1 METVIGIRGRDFA
14 LVACDRY
21 ANSSILRM
29 KDDEDKLLLV
39 DDDKVMGFAGQI
51 GDRLQFGE
59 YIQKNIH
66 LYRFRNN
73 KKLGCAAAANFTRQQ
88 LAHYLRRSPYH
99 VDIMLAGYDEMG
111 PHLYWMDYLAS
122 MASVNKAAH
131 GYAAYF
137 LGGLLDRYYHPELT
151 EEDALKIIEM
161 CKKELMTRFIVSQA
175 SFRVKIA
182 TKDGIRTLDI

>member
-1 METVIGIRGRDFA
+1 METVIGLRGPTFA

-29 KDDEDKLLLV
+29 KDDEDKVLLV
-39 DDDKVMGFAGQI
+39 DDNKIMGLAGQI
-51 GDRLQFGE
+51 GDRLQFGD
-59 YIQKNIH
+59 YIQKNVH

-73 KKLGCAAAANFTRQQ
+73 KRLSCAATASFTRQQ
-88 LAHYLRRSPYH
+88 LAYYLRRSPYH
-99 VDIMLAGYDEMG
+99 VDVMLAGYDETG

-122 MASVNKAAH
+122 MASVNKGAH

-137 LGGLLDRYYHPELT
+137 LGGLLDRYYHPDLT
-151 EEDALKIIEM
+151 EEEALKILEM